1 MISLGFVF
9 SAIAEF
15 AVLLF
20 IKQRRDSK
28 DLSMSID
35 MNGTNLNDISSSRM
49 AGPQKDKAQE
59 SSKKKIISRRKK
71 PGEILHRNGR
81 KKGLYE
87 LCTLPIYNRI
97 DLFALFLFNI
107 GYLFFN
113 CIYWMY

>member
-1 MISLGFVF
+1 MGFVF

-59 SSKKKIISRRKK
+59 SSKKKIISRRKQS
-71 PGEILHRNGR
+71 GEIVHHNGR
-81 KKGLYE
+81 KKGLDEFYA
-87 LCTLPIYNRI
+87 LPIHNRI
-97 DLFALFLFNI
+97 DLFVLFLFNI

>member
-1 MISLGFVF
+1 
-9 SAIAEF
+9 
-15 AVLLF
+15 
-20 IKQRRDSK
+20 
-28 DLSMSID
+28 MSID
-35 MNGTNLNDISSSRM
+35 INGTDISSSRM
-49 AGPQKDKAQE
+49 AGPQKENAQE
-59 SSKKKIISRRKK
+59 SSKKKIMPRRKK
-71 PGEILHRNGR
+71 PGEIVHRNGR

>member
-1 MISLGFVF
+1 
-9 SAIAEF
+9 
-15 AVLLF
+15 
-20 IKQRRDSK
+20 
-28 DLSMSID
+28 MSID
-35 MNGTNLNDISSSRM
+35 MNGNNLNDISSSRM
-49 AGPQKDKAQE
+49 AGPQKENAQE
-59 SSKKKIISRRKK
+59 SSKKKIIPRRKK
-71 PGEILHRNGR
+71 PGEIVHRNGR